1 MRSRQK
7 EQTVASNDYY
17 FITHWR
23 VEGDLAEVSAI
34 IADAPGLT
42 SWWPSVYLEVKELS
56 PGGPDGVGKEIE
68 LFTKGWLPYTLRWQF
83 RVTESSPPIGFA
95 LEAWGDFVGRGVWR
109 FAQDGRFV
117 RLSYEWSISA
127 EKPVLRRLSF
137 LLKPIFAANHHWAM
151 RKGEESLLLE
161 LRRRRAAS
169 AAARASI
176 PPPPGPTFMWLVR
189 PARGGRSRQSS

>member
-1 MRSRQK
+1 M
-7 EQTVASNDYY
+7 ASNDYY

-23 VEGDLAEVSAI
+23 VEGDLGEVSAI

-42 SWWPSVYLEVKELS
+42 RWWPSVYLEVKELA

-95 LEAWGDFVGRGVWR
+95 LEARGDFVGRGVWR

-127 EKPVLRRLSF
+127 EKPMLRRLSF

-161 LRRRRAAS
+161 LRRRRAVS
-169 AAARASI
+169 AAVSASI
-176 PPPPGPTFMWLVR
+176 PPPPGPTFMWLAR
-189 PARGGRSRQSS
+189 PARGGRSRISS